1 MVQGSMKINSG
12 AKNKKLNSAKMK
24 NKLAKAKAKTKK
36 GNPSKHGRD
45 RIGTREDFAEEKLL
59 SKAIDKAN
67 EAKCAAKLLQS
78 GGLLTTLRDTTEKG
92 KDLNKEKRRAQVK
105 KKVGRVEEKQEL
117 QATAVKKGLV

>member
-12 AKNKKLNSAKMK
+12 AKNKKLNSEQYLK
-24 NKLAKAKAKTKK
+24 NKLAKEAKTKK

-67 EAKCAAKLLQS
+67 EAKCAAKFYTER
-78 GGLLTTLRDTTEKG
+78 GLAYHSQGHDREG
-92 KDLNKEKRRAQVK
+92 Q
-105 KKVGRVEEKQEL
+105 GPQ
-117 QATAVKKGLV
+117 